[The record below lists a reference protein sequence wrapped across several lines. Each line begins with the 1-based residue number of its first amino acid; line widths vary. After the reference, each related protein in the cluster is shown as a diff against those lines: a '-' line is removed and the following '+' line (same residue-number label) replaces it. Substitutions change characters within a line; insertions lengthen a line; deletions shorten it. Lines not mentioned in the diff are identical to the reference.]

1 MMHLV
6 VKFIKYNQI
15 WTSKTIH
22 ISNGTQALPTFLQ
35 KCTYT
40 SNSLQIPDE
49 MNSRDSKRP
58 ITFVPYHT
66 KYDYRADYWLLKTYF
81 AWFLSQCCAM
91 ISKYFYS
98 SPWCVNLYILLFAS
112 HNLLHRN
119 GCSEVVN
126 LLSSAPGTALHL
138 HESQQK
144 ILNTCRSKLKACSHF
159 FSSHLL

>member
-49 MNSRDSKRP
+49 TNSRDSKRP
-58 ITFVPYHT
+58 TTFVPYHT
-66 KYDYRADYWLLKTYF
+66 RYDYRADYWLLKTSF

-112 HNLLHRN
+112 HNQLHRN

-126 LLSSAPGTALHL
+126 LLGSTPGTALHL

-144 ILNTCRSKLKACSHF
+144 ILHTCRSKLKGTFCF
-159 FSSHLL
+159 RQWIF